1 MSKLLDLFLGQHQQ
15 QAAEQRRAEVYKALI
30 HYEAKIGGQLFGPVA
45 KGERREFFCLD
56 ERTWV
61 WHEEQIDQFGQRHV
75 TTTRYD
81 VRPNGVFK
89 SQGVDVYQALSPEEA
104 RNFYDAVML
113 YYERVAPELSRLQQV
128 S

>member
-15 QAAEQRRAEVYKALI
+15 QIAEQRRAEVYKALI
-30 HYEAKIGGQLFGPVA
+30 HYEAKIGGKLFGPVPEGA
-45 KGERREFFCLD
+45 RREFFCLD
-56 ERTWV
+56 ESTWV
-61 WHEEQIDQFGQRHV
+61 WHEEWTDESGKRQV

-81 VRPNGVFK
+81 VRPNGIFK
-89 SQGVDVYQALSPEEA
+89 SQGVNAYQALSPEEA

-113 YYERVAPELSRLQQV
+113 YYERVAPELARLQQV